1 MSDELRVAVLG
12 VGMMGAFH
20 VDALSKRV
28 RGAKVTV
35 VNDFLADKAA
45 EVAGAVGARVE
56 ADPMA
61 AINDP
66 EVDAVLIASPGDAHA
81 EQLNACLDRGI
92 PVLCE
97 KPLTTDIALRVRDR
111 AEGEGARQAAHPGRL
126 HAALRP

>member
-1 MSDELRVAVLG
+1 MSNDLRIAVLG

-45 EVAGAVGARVE
+45 EVAGAVGARAE
-56 ADPMA
+56 ADPIA

-66 EVDAVLIASPGDAHA
+66 DVDAVLMASPGAGP
-81 EQLNACLDRGI
+81 RG
-92 PVLCE
+92 
-97 KPLTTDIALRVRDR
+97 TAQRVP
-111 AEGEGARQAAHPGRL
+111 GSGHPG
-126 HAALRP
+126 AL